1 MSPDIALPPP
11 PPRSNWFTKFGECL
25 FTFVAFV
32 DLTIPLSQL
41 LPRALLLQMRYFVPI
56 IVLLLALSI
65 PIALVCSIWWH
76 SKEKARSVPGVPR
89 ALTRSEGPYA
99 VTRSETL
106 HARALGIIRYWLA
119 FMISLYG
126 FGKILRTQF
135 APQLSRDDI
144 PVGRLSG
151 FQLTWNYFGHSYTFA
166 VILGLLQIG
175 GAILLLFRRTT
186 LLGAVV
192 LLPVLVNIVLIN
204 LFYNIDSGAFMN
216 SILFTLALC
225 FLLYLRRQELIALFL
240 RRDPGPEPVRL
251 SWLKN
256 LLRLLVVGGAFGFLY
271 YFVRNLHHS
280 PLEGKWNVDS
290 LVRNRDTVKGDAWLT
305 NSGDW
310 RTVYIEYRGGF
321 SLCPNPYIY
330 EPSRSLEARYKYD
343 TGQRRLQLFFDK
355 AVLGYADTVSMAV
368 SYYDGKHMDW
378 NGIMGKDTLFFALTR
393 R

>member
-11 PPRSNWFTKFGECL
+11 PRGNWFTKFGECL
-25 FTFVAFV
+25 FTFIAFV
-32 DLTIPLSQL
+32 DIIIPVVQL
-41 LPRALLLQMRYFVPI
+41 LPRAWLLKMPYFVAI
-56 IVLLLALSI
+56 IVLLLALCI
-65 PIALVCSIWWH
+65 PIALLCSIWWH
-76 SKEKARSVPGVPR
+76 SKEKRRQTSSGVHRPW
-89 ALTRSEGPYA
+89 TRSA
-99 VTRSETL
+99 AL
-106 HARALGIIRYWLA
+106 HGWTLGIIRYWLA

-126 FGKILRTQF
+126 FAKIFRTQF
-135 APQLSRDDI
+135 APQFSRDDT

-186 LLGAVV
+186 LLGAAL

-204 LFYNIDSGAFMN
+204 LYYNIDSGAFMN
-216 SILFTLALC
+216 SVFFTLALG
-225 FLLYLRRQELIALFL
+225 FLLYLRRRELIALFL
-240 RRDPGPEPVRL
+240 RPDPDPQPIRL
-251 SWLKN
+251 PWLKN
-256 LLRLLVVGGAFGFLY
+256 LLRLLVIGAPFGFLL
-271 YFVRNLHHS
+271 FLVRSLHHS

-290 LVRNRDTVKGDAWLT
+290 LVRNRDTIKGDSWLT

-310 RTVYIEYRGGF
+310 RSVYIEYRGGL

-343 TGQRRLQLFFDK
+343 TGHRRLQLFFDK
-355 AVLGYADTVSMAV
+355 AVMGYTDTVSMTV
-368 SYYDGKHMDW
+368 SHYDGKHMDW

>member
-1 MSPDIALPPP
+1 MSPDVTLPPP

-25 FTFVAFV
+25 FTFIAFIDTSIPVA
-32 DLTIPLSQL
+32 QL
-41 LPRALLLQMRYFVPI
+41 LPRAWLLKMTYFVPI

-65 PIALVCSIWWH
+65 PAALACSIWWH
-76 SKEKARSVPGVPR
+76 SREKRRQISSANHQPW
-89 ALTRSEGPYA
+89 TRSA
-99 VTRSETL
+99 AL
-106 HARALGIIRYWLA
+106 HARAVGIIRYWLA

-126 FGKILRTQF
+126 FAKILRTQF
-135 APQLSRDDI
+135 APQFSRDDI

-151 FQLTWNYFGHSYTFA
+151 FQLTWTYFGHSYTFA

-186 LLGAVV
+186 LLGAAM

-216 SILFTLALC
+216 SVLFTLALG
-225 FLLYLRRQELIALFL
+225 FLLYLRRRELIALFL
-240 RRDPGPEPVRL
+240 RPDPDLQPIRL
-251 SWLKN
+251 PWLKN
-256 LLRLLVVGGAFGFLY
+256 LLRLLVIGVPFGFLL
-271 YFVRNLHHS
+271 FLVRNLHHS

-310 RTVYIEYRGGF
+310 RSVYIEERGRLT
-321 SLCPNPYIY
+321 LCPNPYVY
-330 EPSRSLEARYKYD
+330 DDVRSLDARYKFDKGQHRMQIFLESGTVGTYD
-343 TGQRRLQLFFDK
+343 T
-355 AVLGYADTVSMAV
+355 VVMTVSK
-368 SYYDGKHMDW
+368 YDGKHMDW
-378 NGIMGKDTLFFALTR
+378 NGTMGKDTLFFALTR